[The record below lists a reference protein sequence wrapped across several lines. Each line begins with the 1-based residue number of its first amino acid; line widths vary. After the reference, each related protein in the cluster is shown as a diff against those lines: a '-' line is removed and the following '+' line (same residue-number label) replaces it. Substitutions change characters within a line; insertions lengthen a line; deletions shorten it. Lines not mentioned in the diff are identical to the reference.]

1 MKETILILGGDARN
15 EQLCRLMETDGCP
28 VRHLPALPDGDTL
41 QRVMQQA
48 DIVVLPTPVSR
59 GEALTGDRS
68 QTPWQTVFPLFSPRQ
83 RVFGGGFSTAQRVSL
98 QARAVRF
105 TDFLDC
111 AQFVRFNAALT
122 AQGALRLLLENTAQ
136 YLPQQRVLIA
146 GYGNVGQETAKWL
159 CGVGCRCTV
168 AARSASQRKRAENAG
183 CGAIAPDEAK
193 RTIGQFDVLVNTIPA
208 RWLDAK
214 SLSGAKP
221 GGVYL
226 ELAGAP
232 FGTEKDAA
240 LQCGLCYIDG
250 KGLPGRF
257 CPQAAAEAMKHCID
271 AT

>member
-15 EQLCRLMETDGCP
+15 EQLCRLMETDGRP
-28 VRHLPALPDGDTL
+28 VRHLPALPDGDALRTAIE
-41 QRVMQQA
+41 QA
-48 DIVVLPTPVSR
+48 AILVLPTPVSR
-59 GEALTGDRS
+59 GETITGDRS
-68 QTPWQTVFPLFSPRQ
+68 QTPWQTVFRLLSPRQ
-83 RVFGGGFSTAQRVSL
+83 HVFGGGFSTAQRVSL

-111 AQFVRFNAALT
+111 AQFVRYNAALT

-146 GYGNVGQETAKWL
+146 GYGNVGQETARWL

-168 AARSASQRKRAENAG
+168 AARRDAQRTAAKTAG
-183 CGAIAPDEAK
+183 CGAMTLDEAK
-193 RTIGQFDVLVNTIPA
+193 RTIGQFDVLINTIPA
-208 RWLDAK
+208 IWLDAK

-226 ELAGAP
+226 ELASAP
-232 FGTEKDAA
+232 FGAEKETVDRH
-240 LQCGLCYIDG
+240 GMCYIDG

-257 CPQAAAEAMKHCID
+257 CPLAAAEAMKVCID

>member
-15 EQLCRLMETDGCP
+15 ERLCRLMETDGRP
-28 VRHLPALPDGDTL
+28 VRHLPALPDGDALRTAIE
-41 QRVMQQA
+41 QA
-48 DIVVLPTPVSR
+48 GILVLPTPVSR
-59 GEALTGDRS
+59 GETITGDRS

-83 RVFGGGFSTAQRVSL
+83 HVFGGGFSTAQRASL
-98 QARAVRF
+98 QARAVMF

-111 AQFVRFNAALT
+111 AQFVRYNAALT

-146 GYGNVGQETAKWL
+146 GYGNVGQETARWL

-168 AARSASQRKRAENAG
+168 AARRDTQRTAAKTAG

-193 RTIGQFDVLVNTIPA
+193 RAVGQFDVLINTIPA
-208 RWLDAK
+208 IWLNAK

-226 ELAGAP
+226 ELASAP
-232 FGTEKDAA
+232 FGAEKEAVDRH
-240 LQCGLCYIDG
+240 GMCYIDG

-257 CPQAAAEAMKHCID
+257 CPLAAAEAMKHCID

>member
-15 EQLCRLMETDGCP
+15 ERLCRLMETDGRP

-59 GEALTGDRS
+59 GETITGDRS
-68 QTPWQTVFPLFSPRQ
+68 QTPWQAVFRLLSPRQ
-83 RVFGGGFSTAQRVSL
+83 RVFGGGLSAKQRETL
-98 QARAVRF
+98 QAAGISY
-105 TDFLDC
+105 TDFLGC

-146 GYGNVGQETAKWL
+146 GYGNVGQATARWL

-168 AARSASQRKRAENAG
+168 AARSASQRKRAETAG
-183 CGAIAPDEAK
+183 CGAIAPDESK
-193 RTIGQFDVLVNTIPA
+193 RMIGRFDVLVNTIPA

-226 ELAGAP
+226 ELASAP
-232 FGTEKDAA
+232 FGAEKEAVDRH
-240 LQCGLCYIDG
+240 GMCYIDG

-257 CPQAAAEAMKHCID
+257 CPLAAAEAMKHCID

>member
-15 EQLCRLMETDGCP
+15 EQLCRLMETDGRP
-28 VRHLPALPDGDTL
+28 VWHLPALPDGDTL
-41 QRVMQQA
+41 QGVMQQA

-68 QTPWQTVFPLFSPRQ
+68 QTPWQTVFPLFLPRQ
-83 RVFGGGFSTAQRVSL
+83 RVFGGGLSAKQRETL
-98 QARAVRF
+98 QAAGISY

-111 AQFVRFNAALT
+111 AQFVRYNAALT

-146 GYGNVGQETAKWL
+146 GYGNVGQATARWL

-168 AARSASQRKRAENAG
+168 AARRDAQRTAAKAAG
-183 CGAIAPDEAK
+183 CGAMTLDEAK
-193 RTIGQFDVLVNTIPA
+193 CTVGQFDVLINTIPA
-208 RWLDAK
+208 IWLDAK

-226 ELAGAP
+226 ELASAP
-232 FGTEKDAA
+232 FGAEKDDAE
-240 LQCGLCYIDG
+240 QHGLRFLDG
-250 KGLPGRF
+250 RGLPGRF
-257 CPQAAAEAMKHCID
+257 CPLAAAEAMKHCID

>member
-15 EQLCRLMETDGCP
+15 EQLCRLMETDGRP
-28 VRHLPALPDGDTL
+28 VRHLPALPDGDALRTAIE
-41 QRVMQQA
+41 QA
-48 DIVVLPTPVSR
+48 AILVLPTPVSR

-68 QTPWQTVFPLFSPRQ
+68 QTPWQTVFPLFLQRQ
-83 RVFGGGFSTAQRVSL
+83 HVFGGGFSTAQRVSL

-111 AQFVRFNAALT
+111 KRFVRYNAALT

-146 GYGNVGQETAKWL
+146 GYGNVGQETARWL
-159 CGVGCRCTV
+159 CGVGCRCTI
-168 AARSASQRKRAENAG
+168 AARRDTQRTAAKTAG

>member
-15 EQLCRLMETDGCP
+15 EQLCRLMETDGRP
-28 VRHLPALPDGDTL
+28 VRQLPALPDGDALRT
-41 QRVMQQA
+41 VIEQA
-48 DIVVLPTPVSR
+48 AILVLPTPVSR
-59 GEALTGDRS
+59 GETITGDRS
-68 QTPWQTVFPLFSPRQ
+68 QTLWQTVFPLFSPRQ
-83 RVFGGGFSTAQRVSL
+83 RIFGGGFSATQRETL
-98 QARAVRF
+98 QAAGVSY

-122 AQGALRLLLENTAQ
+122 AQGALRLLLENTAH

-168 AARSASQRKRAENAG
+168 AARREAKRTAAKTAG

-193 RTIGQFDVLVNTIPA
+193 RSIGRFDVLVNTIPA

-226 ELAGAP
+226 ELASAP
-232 FGTEKDAA
+232 FGAEKDAA

>member
-15 EQLCRLMETDGCP
+15 EQLCRLMEADGRP
-28 VRHLPALPDGDTL
+28 VRHLPAMPGGDALRTAIE
-41 QRVMQQA
+41 QA
-48 DIVVLPTPVSR
+48 GILVLPTPVSR
-59 GEALTGDRS
+59 GETITGDRS
-68 QTPWQTVFPLFSPRQ
+68 QTPWQTVFRLLSPRQ
-83 RVFGGGFSTAQRVSL
+83 HVFGGGFSANQRETL
-98 QARAVRF
+98 QAAGISY

-146 GYGNVGQETAKWL
+146 GYGNVGQATARWL

-168 AARSASQRKRAENAG
+168 AARRDAQRTAAKTAG
-183 CGAIAPDEAK
+183 CGAMTLGEAI
-193 RTIGQFDVLVNTIPA
+193 RAVGRFDVLVNTIPA
-208 RWLDAK
+208 RWLDAR

-226 ELAGAP
+226 ELASAP
-232 FGTEKDAA
+232 FGAEKEAVDRH
-240 LQCGLCYIDG
+240 GMCYIDG

-257 CPQAAAEAMKHCID
+257 CPQAAAEAMNHCID

>member
-1 MKETILILGGDARN
+1 MKETILILGGDARS
-15 EQLCRLMETDGCP
+15 ERLCRLMETDGRP
-28 VRHLPALPDGDTL
+28 VRHLFALPGGDALRTAIE
-41 QRVMQQA
+41 QA
-48 DIVVLPTPVSR
+48 GILVLPTPVSR
-59 GEALTGDRS
+59 GETITGDRS
-68 QTPWQTVFPLFSPRQ
+68 QTLWQTVFPLFSPRQ
-83 RVFGGGFSTAQRVSL
+83 RIFGGGFSATQRETL
-98 QARAVRF
+98 QAAGVSY

-146 GYGNVGQETAKWL
+146 GYGNVGQETARWL
-159 CGVGCRCTV
+159 CGVGCRYTV
-168 AARSASQRKRAENAG
+168 AARRDAQRTAAKAAG
-183 CGAIAPDEAK
+183 CDAITPDEAK
-193 RTIGQFDVLVNTIPA
+193 RSIGRFDVLVNTIPA

-226 ELAGAP
+226 ELASAP
-232 FGTEKDAA
+232 FDAEKDAA

-257 CPQAAAEAMKHCID
+257 CPLAAAEAMKVCID